1 MMTGTH
7 RMDRRSVHHHYSWP
21 GMYHVTVK
29 VNDAFRQPL
38 GRIVGD
44 VGKADGEADAPRVEL
59 SDAGRMVEQEL
70 TTSITAHYP
79 MVEVQDHIV
88 MPDHLHFIV
97 VVRRN
102 IVSASGRGTH
112 LGQLMAGFK
121 KGCNRRFWELTGP
134 QQEQQQGQQQGKPA
148 ATGDGCLA
156 VYPQGYKVPSNGTTG
171 REPLF
176 SYGYVD
182 VMPIDERQLEQQ
194 RQYIRNNPRSRLM
207 RTQNRAWLHTQRLAV
222 PTALSPSAL
231 KGYLQRECSPAQI
244 NDDAWLRLQDRLLT
258 LNGSVACDSYGNQQL
273 LTQRL
278 LPVVCH
284 RCDTA
289 RFDQQKQ
296 ACVAAAQ
303 DGAVLVSARIA
314 KGEQIIMDE
323 AVRLSLPVVLVED
336 NGFPDKYH
344 PSEKRIQQCAE
355 GKLLLV
361 SPWQYRYR
369 PADEGISV
377 VQCKTMNCVVQSLC
391 CLKDSWWK

>member
-7 RMDRRSVHHHYSWP
+7 RMDRRCVHHHYSWP

-44 VGKADGEADAPRVEL
+44 IGKADGEADAPRVEL

-70 TTSITAHYP
+70 TTSITA
-79 MVEVQDHIV
+79 
-88 MPDHLHFIV
+88 L
-97 VVRRN
+97 
-102 IVSASGRGTH
+102 
-112 LGQLMAGFK
+112 
-121 KGCNRRFWELTGP
+121 
-134 QQEQQQGQQQGKPA
+134 
-148 ATGDGCLA
+148 
-156 VYPQGYKVPSNGTTG
+156 YPQGYKVPSNGTTG

-231 KGYLQRECSPAQI
+231 KGYLQKECSPAQI

-273 LTQRL
+273 PR
-278 LPVVCH
+278 
-284 RCDTA
+284 R
-289 RFDQQKQ
+289 
-296 ACVAAAQ
+296 
-303 DGAVLVSARIA
+303 
-314 KGEQIIMDE
+314 
-323 AVRLSLPVVLVED
+323 
-336 NGFPDKYH
+336 
-344 PSEKRIQQCAE
+344 
-355 GKLLLV
+355 
-361 SPWQYRYR
+361 
-369 PADEGISV
+369 
-377 VQCKTMNCVVQSLC
+377 
-391 CLKDSWWK
+391 